1 MQEEFNLNS
10 ADMHKSEDS
19 AQVVSGEKSQKK
31 IIILEHSHE
40 NDGWQIYP
48 VNTMKLKSKVTGKN
62 LPLF

>member
-40 NDGWQIYP
+40 NDGWQI
-48 VNTMKLKSKVTGKN
+48 LSSKYYEVEIQSDW
-62 LPLF
+62 